1 MTFTPI
7 ANSEFG
13 EEINPGVEISQQ
25 DSQGNVRN
33 YKVFYSETGGT
44 TVRAVD
50 ANGQL
55 LQNVEPIYKDGVWDQ
70 SKLTKNTASSFS
82 KDDQLRIHQAIQE
95 STKNHIDAV
104 APGLAKPKWTTQ
116 EGYANGIPS
125 DKAAQQEVLEIKI
138 KNARNN
144 KEKVMYTKKL
154 RNYNKSKTNQGETE
168 KKDSLLDKITNQG
181 SRGVGAIENAFSG
194 AEEADTL
201 FKKIVKYPMDMSNS
215 MDHMFIQ
222 CYSYR
227 APYAAALDGK
237 SGKRNI
243 FANDKESSFTFGS
256 ERTTPYKRKLG
267 AGIKLPMPNNMT
279 DGNPR
284 NWGEQS
290 MDAGQ
295 MGAIQNVSKNV
306 LTSFFTNDFGG
317 YGRTATKLS
326 MQGEM
331 LTQESTRGMSMA
343 NKIAQLASE
352 SGFGDVSSEQVL
364 SRSVGVVVNSNT
376 ELLFAG
382 VSLRSFEYQ
391 WLMSP
396 RNRLE
401 AANVRMIIRAFKQ
414 WSAPKKIRKID
425 NGELSNVGKAGG
437 PSFFLGTPN
446 IFRLRFVTNGN
457 RNILGVNKFKPC
469 ALQNVDINYT
479 PEGQWMAYENGM
491 PISVM
496 MTLRFAE
503 LEPIYDTDYSEDI
516 AKDRQYDPNDPESIG
531 DLMPISIIKQ
541 NSPYSSDIGY

>member
-70 SKLTKNTASSFS
+70 SKLTKDTASSFS

-125 DKAAQQEVLEIKI
+125 DKDAQQEVLENKI

-243 FANDKESSFTFGS
+243 LAKDKESSFTFGS

-446 IFRLRFVTNGN
+446 IFRLRFVTGGN

-516 AKDRQYDPNDPESIG
+516 ASDRQYDPNDPESIG

-541 NSPYSSDIGY
+541 NSPYSTDIGY

>member
-125 DKAAQQEVLEIKI
+125 DKDAQQEVLENKI

-181 SRGVGAIENAFSG
+181 ARGVGAIQNAYSG

-352 SGFGDVSSEQVL
+352 SGFGDVSSEQIL

-446 IFRLRFVTNGN
+446 IFRLRFVTGGN

-516 AKDRQYDPNDPESIG
+516 ASDRQYDPNDPESIG

-541 NSPYSSDIGY
+541 NSPYSTDIGY

>member
-125 DKAAQQEVLEIKI
+125 DKDAQQEVLENKI

-181 SRGVGAIENAFSG
+181 ARGVGAIENAFSG

-446 IFRLRFVTNGN
+446 IFRLRFVTGGN

-516 AKDRQYDPNDPESIG
+516 ARDRQYDPNDPESIG

>member
-70 SKLTKNTASSFS
+70 SKLTKDTASSFS

-125 DKAAQQEVLEIKI
+125 DKDAQQEVLENKI

-181 SRGVGAIENAFSG
+181 ARGVGAIQNAYSG

-227 APYAAALDGK
+227 APYSAALDGNV
-237 SGKRNI
+237 GKRNI

-352 SGFGDVSSEQVL
+352 SGFGDVSSEQIL

-516 AKDRQYDPNDPESIG
+516 ASDRQYDPNDPESIG

>member
-70 SKLTKNTASSFS
+70 SKLTKDTASSFS

-125 DKAAQQEVLEIKI
+125 DKDAQQEVLENKI

-181 SRGVGAIENAFSG
+181 ARGVGAIQNAYSG

-516 AKDRQYDPNDPESIG
+516 ASDRQYDPNDPESIG
-531 DLMPISIIKQ
+531 DLMPISIIDQ
-541 NSPYSSDIGY
+541 NSPYSTDIGY

>member
-125 DKAAQQEVLEIKI
+125 DKDAQQEVLENKI

-446 IFRLRFVTNGN
+446 IFRLRFVTGGN

>member
-70 SKLTKNTASSFS
+70 SKLTKDTASSFS

-95 STKNHIDAV
+95 STKNHIEAT

-125 DKAAQQEVLEIKI
+125 DKDAQQEVLENKI

-446 IFRLRFVTNGN
+446 IFRLRFVTGGN

-516 AKDRQYDPNDPESIG
+516 ARDRQYDPNDPESIG

>member
-70 SKLTKNTASSFS
+70 SKLTKDTASSFS

-125 DKAAQQEVLEIKI
+125 DKDAQQEVLENKI

-181 SRGVGAIENAFSG
+181 ARGVGAIQNAYSG

-446 IFRLRFVTNGN
+446 IFRLRFVTGGN

>member
-1 MTFTPI
+1 MPFTPI

-70 SKLTKNTASSFS
+70 SKLTKDTASSFS

-125 DKAAQQEVLEIKI
+125 DKDAQQEVLENKI

-295 MGAIQNVSKNV
+295 MGAAQNVSKNV
-306 LTSFFTNDFGG
+306 ITSFFGDFGG
-317 YGRTATKLS
+317 FGRTMTKLS

-516 AKDRQYDPNDPESIG
+516 ASDRQYDPNDPESIG

-541 NSPYSSDIGY
+541 NSPYSTDIGY

>member
-13 EEINPGVEISQQ
+13 EEINPQVEISQQ
-25 DSQGNVRN
+25 DSEGNVRN
-33 YKVFYSETGGT
+33 YKVFFSETGGT

-50 ANGQL
+50 SNGQL

-82 KDDQLRIHQAIQE
+82 KEDQLRIHQAIQT
-95 STKNHIDAV
+95 STKEHIDAT

-125 DKAAQQEVLEIKI
+125 DKDAEQKRLENKI

-144 KEKVMYTKKL
+144 KERVMYTRSL
-154 RNYNKSKTNQGETE
+154 RNYNKSKVNKGKTNQGIAAGGTA
-168 KKDSLLDKITNQG
+168 TGQG
-181 SRGVGAIENAFSG
+181 QKAVGAIQNAFSG

-237 SGKRNI
+237 TGDGLGRKKRKSG
-243 FANDKESSFTFGS
+243 FAFGS

-295 MGAIQNVSKNV
+295 MGAIQSSSKNV

-317 YGRTATKLS
+317 YGATARKLS

-331 LTQESTRGMSMA
+331 LTQESTRGLSIA

-391 WLMSP
+391 WLLSP

-414 WSAPKKIRKID
+414 WSAPKKVRKID

-457 RNILGVNKFKPC
+457 RNILGVNKFKAC
-469 ALQNVDINYT
+469 ALQNVDLNYT
-479 PEGQWMAYENGM
+479 PEGQWLAYENGM

-503 LEPIYDTDYSEDI
+503 LEPIYDTDYSPDVAETR
-516 AKDRQYDPNDPESIG
+516 AYDESTEKGRLG

-541 NSPYSSDIGY
+541 NSPYSSDVGY

>member
-116 EGYANGIPS
+116 EGYANGIPF
-125 DKAAQQEVLEIKI
+125 DKDAQQKVLENKI

-227 APYAAALDGK
+227 APYSAALDGNV
-237 SGKRNI
+237 GKRNI
-243 FANDKESSFTFGS
+243 LATDKKSSFTFGS

-446 IFRLRFVTNGN
+446 IFRLRFVTGGN

-516 AKDRQYDPNDPESIG
+516 ASDRQYDPNDPESIG

>member
-55 LQNVEPIYKDGVWDQ
+55 LQNVAPIYKDGVWDQ

-95 STKNHIDAV
+95 STKNHVDAV

-116 EGYANGIPS
+116 EGYANGIPF
-125 DKAAQQEVLEIKI
+125 DKDAQQKVLENKI

-181 SRGVGAIENAFSG
+181 ARGVGAIQNAYSG

-227 APYAAALDGK
+227 APYSAALDGNV
-237 SGKRNI
+237 GKRNI
-243 FANDKESSFTFGS
+243 LATDKKSSFTFGS

-295 MGAIQNVSKNV
+295 MGAAQNVSKNV
-306 LTSFFTNDFGG
+306 ITSFFGDFGG
-317 YGRTATKLS
+317 FGRTMTKLS

-352 SGFGDVSSEQVL
+352 SGFGDVSSEQIL

-446 IFRLRFVTNGN
+446 IFRLRFVTGGN

-516 AKDRQYDPNDPESIG
+516 ASDRQYDPNDPESIG

-541 NSPYSSDIGY
+541 NSPYSTDIGY

>member
-70 SKLTKNTASSFS
+70 SKLTKDTASSFS

-95 STKNHIDAV
+95 STKNHIEAT

-125 DKAAQQEVLEIKI
+125 DKDAQQEVLENKI

-144 KEKVMYTKKL
+144 KERVMYKKKL

-181 SRGVGAIENAFSG
+181 ARGVGAIENAFSG

-414 WSAPKKIRKID
+414 WAAPKKIRKID

-446 IFRLRFVTNGN
+446 IFRLRFVTGGN

-516 AKDRQYDPNDPESIG
+516 ARDRQYDPNDPESIG

>member
-70 SKLTKNTASSFS
+70 SKLTKDTASSFS

-125 DKAAQQEVLEIKI
+125 DKDAQQEVLENKI

-243 FANDKESSFTFGS
+243 FANDIESSFTFGS